1 MPFDRCEGGVLRSEN
16 LSRTEIRRK
25 HDIETTEVERTS
37 TRHSEAGS
45 VNDLQEDI
53 EQWRMCLLDF
63 IKEQSSFVSRLQ
75 RAAQQ
80 ALFAQS
86 PSQQNTK
93 TLLGLIL
100 RHIKAKHAFLAEE
113 IASECER
120 QLRLSNSG
128 RTEEQKTSARPA
140 RCREPE
146 FSTLQYGHYRR
157 QHMILPQNLLAKPC
171 LEKAQA
177 LESGSRKWH

>member
-25 HDIETTEVERTS
+25 HDIETTEVQRTS
-37 TRHSEAGS
+37 AGHSEAGS
-45 VNDLQEDI
+45 VHDLQENI
-53 EQWRMCLLDF
+53 QHSRMCLLDF

-86 PSQQNTK
+86 AAQENTK
-93 TLLGLIL
+93 TLLCLIL
-100 RHIKAKHAFLAEE
+100 RHIETKHAFLAEE

-120 QLRLSNSG
+120 QLRLSDSG
-128 RTEEQKTSARPA
+128 RTEEQKTSARQAP
-140 RCREPE
+140 RREPE
-146 FSTLQYGHYRR
+146 FSTVQHRHDRR

-171 LEKAQA
+171 LEKAPA
-177 LESGSRKWH
+177 LAARR